1 MGLPG
6 RAEIVD
12 RLAELL
18 AGGGTRPAALPQDT
32 PTRRP
37 AVYVVAIDGY
47 GELVAADTGG
57 AATAVDEVARRL
69 DRLVRHGDVLGRL
82 AEDRFVLVA
91 SGTSPAFAG
100 AIVERIEGAAAL
112 PVEIAGDPV
121 SLSVSVGVAFSA
133 AGADAAG
140 VVAEAEAEADRLGRR

>member
-1 MGLPG
+1 MPRSAAPG
-6 RAEIVD
+6 RADV
-12 RLAELL
+12 
-18 AGGGTRPAALPQDT
+18 
-32 PTRRP
+32 RP

-82 AEDRFVLVA
+82 GGGPLRARRGP
-91 SGTSPAFAG
+91 GTSPAFAG